1 MIDVAIISYVVLG
14 SVAFAAVIVNTVKE
28 WFGR

>member
-1 MIDVAIISYVVLG
+1 MIDVAIVSYVVLG
-14 SVAFAAVIVNTVKE
+14 SVAFAAVIVNTIRD

>member
-1 MIDVAIISYVVLG
+1 MIDVAIISYVLG